1 MIALLQRVTKASV
14 EVDGQSVASIK
25 QGLLVLAAIQRED
38 TQKNIQR
45 MAERILNYRVFADEA
60 GKMNVSVSQLS
71 GGLILV
77 PQFTLAANTNS
88 GNRPSFSSAADPGV
102 SKVQFEE
109 FFVHV
114 KQEYSKVQQ
123 GVFGADMLVS
133 LTNDG
138 PVTFWL
144 ET

>member
-1 MIALLQRVTKASV
+1 MIALLQRVTHAGV
-14 EVDGQSVASIK
+14 EINRQSVASIQ
-25 QGLLVLAAIQRED
+25 QGLLVLVAIQSGD
-38 TQKNIQR
+38 TQQNIQR
-45 MAERILNYRVFADEA
+45 MATRIINYRVFADET
-60 GKMNVSVSQLS
+60 GKMNLNLKQIN

-77 PQFTLAANTNS
+77 PQFTLAANTKS
-88 GNRPSFSSAADPGV
+88 GNRPSFSSAAEPEL